1 LNKKING
8 SMARYSMLAAIPAA
22 NVTMVLLLP
31 NGALTVINSAAK
43 LSVDSLTIE
52 ERSITY
58 KINLNEQLQ

>member
-1 LNKKING
+1 
-8 SMARYSMLAAIPAA
+8 MLAVIPAE

-31 NGALTVINSAAK
+31 NGALTVINSATA
-43 LSVDSLTIE
+43 LSVNSLTIE

>member
-1 LNKKING
+1 
-8 SMARYSMLAAIPAA
+8 MARYSMLAAIPAA

>member
-1 LNKKING
+1 
-8 SMARYSMLAAIPAA
+8 MLAAIPAA
-22 NVTMVLLLP
+22 SVTMVLLLP
-31 NGALTVINSAAK
+31 NGALTVINSAVK